1 MSGETAGTIYS
12 WRRQFVLWAGRM
24 GLARKLAIALTV
36 AAIASGIA
44 TYVALTGSTPFGPD
58 PTTILIL
65 LNINLVL
72 LLLLGAVVARR
83 IVQVWAER
91 RRGSAGS
98 RLQIRLVVL
107 FSLVAVTPAIIVA
120 VFSVL
125 FFNSGIESW
134 FSERVSTALKESQAV
149 AEAYLKEHQQVI
161 KADALAMAN
170 DINRAPASVVDN
182 RKRFSNLV
190 STQADLRALAEAVV
204 FDGTGRVLARS
215 RVSFLLEFD
224 PVPSAALERAR
235 KGEVVLLI
243 NDDDDRVRALLRLD
257 RFFDTYLYVG
267 RFVESRVLNHME
279 RTQRAVR
286 QYNLLEKRRSG
297 FQITFAMIFAVVA
310 LLLLLAAVWI
320 GFMLANQLVK
330 PIGGL
335 VAAAERV
342 REGDLGARVAEGPA
356 DDELGTLSR
365 AFNRMTSQ
373 LESQRREVV
382 EANQQLDARRRF
394 MEAVLSGVSAGVIGL
409 DVDGRLNFPNRS
421 ASALLSTDLDKRVG
435 TPIAE
440 IVPEMSELLEKAR
453 KRPSR
458 LVESQIELVRRG
470 VPRTLLVRIAVE
482 RDGKEIK
489 GFVVTF
495 DDITELLAA
504 QRTATWADVAR
515 RLAHEV
521 KNPLTPIQLSAERL
535 RRKYLGQITRDSET
549 FDMCIDTIIRQV
561 DEIGGMIDE
570 FSAFARM
577 PAAVLR
583 RTNLCEILNRAVF
596 LQQGAN
602 AEIEYICDI
611 PEHEVALVCDSA
623 QIGQA
628 LTNLLQNAAD
638 SIVARKEQE
647 KDKAPAGEV
656 GVSIG
661 ESNGRITI
669 TIADNGT
676 GLPKNLRKE
685 ITDPY
690 VTTRANGTG
699 LGLAIVKRIME
710 DHRGD
715 VVIKDREGG
724 GAMVQLNFTTSDVR
738 AGRAREK
745 TSGDETRI
753 LKSAIHDS

>member
-44 TYVALTGSTPFGPD
+44 TYVALTGSTLFGPD

-134 FSERVSTALKESQAV
+134 FSERVGTALKESQAV

-342 REGDLGARVAEGPA
+342 R
-356 DDELGTLSR
+356 
-365 AFNRMTSQ
+365 
-373 LESQRREVV
+373 
-382 EANQQLDARRRF
+382 
-394 MEAVLSGVSAGVIGL
+394 
-409 DVDGRLNFPNRS
+409 
-421 ASALLSTDLDKRVG
+421 K
-435 TPIAE
+435 
-440 IVPEMSELLEKAR
+440 
-453 KRPSR
+453 
-458 LVESQIELVRRG
+458 
-470 VPRTLLVRIAVE
+470 
-482 RDGKEIK
+482 
-489 GFVVTF
+489 
-495 DDITELLAA
+495 
-504 QRTATWADVAR
+504 
-515 RLAHEV
+515 
-521 KNPLTPIQLSAERL
+521 
-535 RRKYLGQITRDSET
+535 
-549 FDMCIDTIIRQV
+549 
-561 DEIGGMIDE
+561 
-570 FSAFARM
+570 
-577 PAAVLR
+577 
-583 RTNLCEILNRAVF
+583 
-596 LQQGAN
+596 
-602 AEIEYICDI
+602 
-611 PEHEVALVCDSA
+611 
-623 QIGQA
+623 
-628 LTNLLQNAAD
+628 
-638 SIVARKEQE
+638 
-647 KDKAPAGEV
+647 
-656 GVSIG
+656 
-661 ESNGRITI
+661 
-669 TIADNGT
+669 
-676 GLPKNLRKE
+676 
-685 ITDPY
+685 
-690 VTTRANGTG
+690 
-699 LGLAIVKRIME
+699 
-710 DHRGD
+710 
-715 VVIKDREGG
+715 
-724 GAMVQLNFTTSDVR
+724 
-738 AGRAREK
+738 
-745 TSGDETRI
+745 
-753 LKSAIHDS
+753 